1 MMIDWDDTD
10 EEDTKQN
17 QLQLL
22 SNEELSD
29 EEASTNKLMIVD
41 PGFQKLRDE
50 LKTRARDI
58 LQRESELT
66 EEEDQVSDSEIDEEL
81 MSEIVKQDQD
91 ESSQTSKFN
100 VALGEIL
107 ST

>member
-41 PGFQKLRDE
+41 PGF
-50 LKTRARDI
+50 
-58 LQRESELT
+58 
-66 EEEDQVSDSEIDEEL
+66 
-81 MSEIVKQDQD
+81 
-91 ESSQTSKFN
+91 
-100 VALGEIL
+100 
-107 ST
+107 